1 MGAGFLFAFITF
13 IKTFNLENSLSAITA
28 SQKPV
33 TIDWISNLRV
43 LALFAVIVLHAA
55 SPLLMNF
62 KTAPLTDWFAA
73 DLYNALTR
81 FAVPVFVMISGA
93 LQLRRE
99 YELGDFL
106 KKRFTRVL
114 WPFLIWSLVYVAY
127 SWYDEELPFY
137 GNIWRDT
144 LTVLHQLRNGAYYH
158 LWYVYMLVG
167 LYLVIPV
174 IGKFVRNAT
183 EVEIRY
189 FLIVWF
195 MVIAFSQPYLN
206 DYWPLIDVKYFSG
219 YIGYLVLGYYLA
231 NIDLSRTLPKTSMIL
246 FYLLCL
252 ISITVGTYLITNRTK
267 EISTVL
273 YEPLGPFVIFYA
285 SGVFL
290 LARVIVF
297 HLPERLVKLRD
308 LLSNLSLGIYLCH
321 ALFLSRLDD
330 WGLSSKLGNP
340 FYSIP
345 LTALVCL
352 ILSFMVIYMLSKI
365 PVIGKYIAG

>member
-1 MGAGFLFAFITF
+1 MGAGFLFAFIIF
-13 IKTFNLENSLSAITA
+13 IKTFSLENSLTAITA

-33 TIDWISNLRV
+33 PIDWISNLRV
-43 LALFAVIVLHAA
+43 LALFAVIALHAA

-62 KTAPLTDWFAA
+62 KTAALQDWLAA

-99 YELGDFL
+99 YALGDFL

-137 GNIWRDT
+137 GDLWRDT

-174 IGKFVRNAT
+174 IGKFVRNASRT
-183 EVEIRY
+183 EIRY
-189 FLIVWF
+189 FLLVWF
-195 MVIAFSQPYLN
+195 IVIAFSQPYLT
-206 DYWPLIDVKYFSG
+206 DYWPLVDVKYFSG

-231 NIDLSRTLPKTSMIL
+231 NSDLSPKPRKISMIV
-246 FYLLCL
+246 FYFMCL
-252 ISITVGTYLITNRTK
+252 ISIIAGTYLITNRTK
-267 EISTVL
+267 EISTIL

-285 SGVFL
+285 AGVFM
-290 LARVIVF
+290 LARVTVF
-297 HLPERLVKLRD
+297 HLPNSLIKIRD

-352 ILSFMVIYMLSKI
+352 ILSFMVIFLLSKI